1 MKDKS
6 TGASGGNPTP
16 PAPAATAAPAGA
28 PAQAPADGGST
39 GRVDAYANA
48 LFEVAKA
55 EGSLE
60 AVESELFTVAR
71 TLESSDELRS
81 TLTDARVPAAQRQS
95 IVEKLLG
102 DRAHPTTTALVSFV
116 VGSGRARDL
125 PAIVDQLVKRSTSN
139 RGQEVAEVR
148 SAMPLDEA
156 QRQRLAEALG
166 KATGKQVS
174 VKVIVDPSV
183 LGGLVARVG
192 DTVIDGSVRHR
203 LTQLKAAL

>member
-1 MKDKS
+1 MTDD
-6 TGASGGNPTP
+6 A
-16 PAPAATAAPAGA
+16 
-28 PAQAPADGGST
+28 
-39 GRVDAYANA
+39 RVSAYAGA
-48 LFEVAKA
+48 LFEIAQA

-60 AVESELFTVAR
+60 TVESELFTVAR
-71 TLESSDELRS
+71 TLESSDELRT
-81 TLTDARVPAAQRQS
+81 TLTDARVPVAGREA

-102 DRAHPTTTALVSFV
+102 DKAHPTTTALVSFI
-116 VGSGRARDL
+116 VGSGRAKDL
-125 PAIVDQLVKRSTSN
+125 PAIVDKLVERSTSE

-148 SAMPLDEA
+148 SAMPLDDD
-156 QRQRLAEALG
+156 QRTRLAEALG
-166 KATGKQVS
+166 KATGKKVS

>member
-1 MKDKS
+1 MTEQS
-6 TGASGGNPTP
+6 
-16 PAPAATAAPAGA
+16 
-28 PAQAPADGGST
+28 
-39 GRVDAYANA
+39 RVDAYASA

-60 AVESELFTVAR
+60 TVESELFTVAR

-81 TLTDARVPAAQRQS
+81 NLTDARVPAEGRQAV
-95 IVEKLLG
+95 VEKLLS
-102 DRAHPTTTALVSFV
+102 DKAHPTTTALVSFII
-116 VGSGRARDL
+116 GSGRARDL
-125 PAIVDQLVKRSTSN
+125 PAIVDKLVEQSTSE

-148 SAMPLDEA
+148 SAMPLDDD
-156 QRQRLAEALG
+156 QRTRLAEALG
-166 KATGKQVS
+166 KATGKKVS
-174 VKVIVDPSV
+174 VKVIVDPAV

>member
-1 MKDKS
+1 MTDTTTAGDS
-6 TGASGGNPTP
+6 TS
-16 PAPAATAAPAGA
+16 
-28 PAQAPADGGST
+28 
-39 GRVDAYANA
+39 RVDAYATA
-48 LFEVAKA
+48 LVEVAKA
-55 EGSLE
+55 EGALE
-60 AVESELFTVAR
+60 TVENELFTMAR

-81 TLTDARVPAAQRQS
+81 TLTDARIPAEARQAV
-95 IVEKLLG
+95 VEKLLG

-116 VGSGRARDL
+116 VGAGRARDL
-125 PAIVDQLVKRSTSN
+125 PAIVDRLVERSASG

-148 SAMPLDEA
+148 SAMPLDDT
-156 QRQRLAEALG
+156 QRTRLAEALG